1 MELIYKWR
9 LIMTTTIKSAYYQ
22 GVLSLTERI
31 TQAETLAELD
41 KVCSPTYRDLQGN
54 PSTKGFEQQINDL
67 TAKLKETLK
76 DQSEIAAISE
86 QTDVLRK
93 AFINRTIKLCKSE
106 ISQLE
111 KELQSKDILERIS
124 KISQRLKA
132 REFDGAGEKDEICAH
147 LESLRESAKEVQ
159 EKNKPGLNSMEELL
173 RKGRSQIEKAHLSI
187 DEPSSQERR
196 SVHSPDSTSTHSQGT
211 ASFETVMHQFTILTK
226 LAQSDETATLAKCL
240 QKSKEP
246 PLTLKFD
253 GFLTN
258 THLLTIEE
266 HIYHYLGK
274 IGIQKEPVR
283 AFLCI
288 DGFSSTP
295 EQRKTA
301 ILYTQLDYIT
311 YMMKKHATTASNEEW
326 SKGVELLMT
335 VNEQIVS
342 NLRVPYIYGLPFS
355 RWKDL
360 PKPTL
365 VQRIIKG
372 TTDYWH
378 QLERPEQVKLQE
390 QVAIR
395 WGEREHKEHKK
406 NK

>member
-9 LIMTTTIKSAYYQ
+9 LIMATAIKSAYYQ

-31 TQAETLAELD
+31 TQAETLAKLD
-41 KVCSPTYRDLQGN
+41 EVCSPTYRDLQGN

-86 QTDVLRK
+86 QNDILRK

-196 SVHSPDSTSTHSQGT
+196 SVHSPDSTSTHS
-211 ASFETVMHQFTILTK
+211 L
-226 LAQSDETATLAKCL
+226 
-240 QKSKEP
+240 
-246 PLTLKFD
+246 PLKNF
-253 GFLTN
+253 
-258 THLLTIEE
+258 
-266 HIYHYLGK
+266 Y
-274 IGIQKEPVR
+274 
-283 AFLCI
+283 
-288 DGFSSTP
+288 
-295 EQRKTA
+295 
-301 ILYTQLDYIT
+301 
-311 YMMKKHATTASNEEW
+311 
-326 SKGVELLMT
+326 
-335 VNEQIVS
+335 
-342 NLRVPYIYGLPFS
+342 
-355 RWKDL
+355 
-360 PKPTL
+360 PK
-365 VQRIIKG
+365 
-372 TTDYWH
+372 
-378 QLERPEQVKLQE
+378 
-390 QVAIR
+390 
-395 WGEREHKEHKK
+395 
-406 NK
+406 